1 MNTNA
6 LEALLAKGIRPS
18 PQRMAVYSALYG
30 RKDHPSADTLFNE
43 LRPSMPTMSKT
54 TVLNTM
60 RLFQRAGLIRD
71 VRCEE
76 GELRFDGC
84 PEFHAHFK
92 CRECG
97 ALIDVPVEGSH
108 KKAYA
113 KVPDG
118 FIVDDEQLIYYGL
131 CKKCNATKNK
141 KGKLK

>member
-1 MNTNA
+1 MSTNA

-60 RLFQRAGLIRD
+60 RLFQSVGLIRD

-97 ALIDVPVEGSH
+97 ALIDVPVEDSH
-108 KKAYA
+108 KKTYA

-118 FIVDDEQLIYYGL
+118 FIVDDEQLIYYGI

-141 KGKLK
+141 KGKNK

>member
-1 MNTNA
+1 M
-6 LEALLAKGIRPS
+6 ESKSIKALLEKGIRPS
-18 PQRMAVYSALYG
+18 PQRLAVYEALVG

-43 LRPSMPTMSKT
+43 LRPTMPTMSKT

-60 RLFQRAGLIRD
+60 RLFQSAGLIRD

-84 PEFHAHFK
+84 NEFHAHFK
-92 CRECG
+92 CRVCG
-97 ALIDVPVEGSH
+97 AIIDIPVEAPH

-113 KVPDG
+113 KVPDD
-118 FIVDDEQLIYYGL
+118 FVVDDEQLIYYGI

-141 KGKLK
+141 KGKNK